1 MSDKQ
6 VRTRSDKQAI
16 DQFINEVRTL
26 PKQGGGQ
33 GRLIFALDATAS
45 REATWDQACHLQ
57 SELFMATRD
66 LGGLA
71 IQLAYYRGFG
81 EFKATTFVT

>member
-1 MSDKQ
+1 MPYYFSVSFFSRRDFQEPMSDKEL
-6 VRTRSDKQAI
+6 RTRSDKQAI

-45 REATWDQACHLQ
+45 REATWDQA
-57 SELFMATRD
+57 
-66 LGGLA
+66 
-71 IQLAYYRGFG
+71 
-81 EFKATTFVT
+81 

>member
-1 MSDKQ
+1 MADKELRPKSD
-6 VRTRSDKQAI
+6 RQAI

-45 REATWDQACHLQ
+45 REATWDEACHLASSRPQ
-57 SELFMATRD
+57 
-66 LGGLA
+66 GL
-71 IQLAYYRGFG
+71 
-81 EFKATTFVT
+81 